1 MRKLILTALLLKL
14 TLLAQA
20 QMFSAT
26 FEYDENGNRIN
37 AEVIYLSKATPR
49 ENQEILKEEVDK
61 NLSVK
66 FYPNPTLGIVSFKID
81 DPELENL
88 NSTLNYIK
96 VYDLSGRMIMN
107 VSPVLKLNEINLSGY
122 KDGVYLVRLKIGE
135 ISKSY
140 KIIKQ

>member
-37 AEVIYLSKATPR
+37 AEVIYLSKAASG

-66 FYPNPTLGIVSFKID
+66 FYPNPTLGIVSFEID

-88 NSTLNYIK
+88 NSTQNYIK
-96 VYDLSGRMIMN
+96 AYDLSGRMIMN

-122 KDGVYLVRLKIGE
+122 KDGVYLVRLKIGK